1 MSQQRRCIRL
11 MMNKYSLIY
20 LPFVIAAFLS
30 TSYAF
35 HHHHHRHHHQI
46 RSTKLHVLCKQS
58 MTVSS
63 SSLYSMLSSDDQSNK
78 QVVVGPIRP
87 RIYTNAWFARKVQQV
102 HNERQNKF
110 ADDDEFKE
118 QSRAMKFWQSSLLRR
133 KFMILIA
140 TSPLL
145 FFYPGVASASE
156 AAMTTATT
164 TAIAATTMSQ
174 AGGGAP
180 ITILSCPV
188 SAATEIR
195 LMIRL
200 LYAALLGTCLGKER
214 SVSRHSAGVRTM
226 SLVSMGACC
235 FTICSCYGFSNF
247 ARVDVSRM
255 ASNVAS
261 GVGFIGAGV
270 ITTSGINKD
279 GQSRSN
285 PQNNIVHGLTTAATI
300 W

>member
-1 MSQQRRCIRL
+1 
-11 MMNKYSLIY
+11 MMNNYSLIY
-20 LPFVIAAFLS
+20 LPFVIALFLS
-30 TSYAF
+30 TSHAF
-35 HHHHHRHHHQI
+35 YYHHHHHQI
-46 RSTKLHVLCKQS
+46 RSTKLNVLSKQS
-58 MTVSS
+58 MTESS
-63 SSLYSMLSSDDQSNK
+63 SSLYSMLSPDDQSNK
-78 QVVVGPIRP
+78 QVVVEPIRS
-87 RIYTNAWFARKVQQV
+87 RMYTNYWFARKVQQV
-102 HNERQNKF
+102 HNERQNKS
-110 ADDDEFKE
+110 AADDEFKK

-133 KFMILIA
+133 KFLAPIMIA
-140 TSPLL
+140 TSLVL

-156 AAMTTATT
+156 ATMTTATT

-188 SAATEIR
+188 SAATERR

-200 LYAALLGTCLGKER
+200 VYAALLGSCLGKER
-214 SVSRHSAGVRTM
+214 SFAKHSAGVRTM

-255 ASNVAS
+255 ASTVAS

-270 ITTSGINKD
+270 ITTSVTNQD
-279 GQSRSN
+279 GQKRSN
-285 PQNNIVHGLTTAATI
+285 PQDNIVHGLTTAATI

>member
-1 MSQQRRCIRL
+1 
-11 MMNKYSLIY
+11 
-20 LPFVIAAFLS
+20 
-30 TSYAF
+30 
-35 HHHHHRHHHQI
+35 
-46 RSTKLHVLCKQS
+46 
-58 MTVSS
+58 
-63 SSLYSMLSSDDQSNK
+63 MLSSDDQSNK

-133 KFMILIA
+133 KFLTPILIA
-140 TSPLL
+140 TSLLL

>member
-1 MSQQRRCIRL
+1 MIMSQL

-20 LPFVIAAFLS
+20 LPFVVALFLS
-30 TSYAF
+30 TSHAF
-35 HHHHHRHHHQI
+35 YHHHHQI
-46 RSTKLHVLCKQS
+46 RSTKLNVLSKQS

-63 SSLYSMLSSDDQSNK
+63 SSLYSMLSPDDESNK
-78 QVVVGPIRP
+78 QVVVGPIRT
-87 RIYTNAWFARKVQQV
+87 RMYTNSWFTRKVQQV
-102 HNERQNKF
+102 HNKRQDKS
-110 ADDDEFKE
+110 AADDEFKK
-118 QSRAMKFWQSSLLRR
+118 QPRAMKFWESSLLRR
-133 KFMILIA
+133 RFLAPILIA
-140 TSPLL
+140 TSLLL
-145 FFYPGVASASE
+145 FFYPGVASALE
-156 AAMTTATT
+156 AAMATATT

-200 LYAALLGTCLGKER
+200 AYAALLGSCLGKQR
-214 SVSRHSAGVRTM
+214 SYAKHSAGVRTM

-270 ITTSGINKD
+270 ITTSVINQD
-279 GQSRSN
+279 GQNRSN